1 MESGVVGGGK
11 RGDEERTL
19 MAARDGRSESGEG
32 CCIFG
37 SRVFGWLTFVCWM
50 VDLG

>member
-19 MAARDGRSESGEG
+19 MAARDGRSESGKG

-37 SRVFGWLTFVCWM
+37 SRVFGWLTFDCWM
-50 VDLG
+50 VDLS